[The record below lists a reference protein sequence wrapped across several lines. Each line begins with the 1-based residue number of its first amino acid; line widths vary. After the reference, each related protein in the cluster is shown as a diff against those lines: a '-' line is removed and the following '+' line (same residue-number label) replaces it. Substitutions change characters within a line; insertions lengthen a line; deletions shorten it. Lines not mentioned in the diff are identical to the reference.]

1 MHIRSIKDIVRAIDN
16 KAGEYAGK
24 AGKRPGEALGEAL
37 GGALGEVLI
46 DIELSLLPKL
56 ALDIVDELHGTL
68 QFIFAVDERSH
79 NNGFSLHHIF
89 GIPSKRCLLHLKS
102 VIPADAPEFPS
113 LALQLPAMNWHERK
127 IADMLGLTPVGHPDP
142 RRLVLHEDWPQGVYP
157 WRDDFDSKQK
167 VPRVKGT
174 YEFHRIEGE
183 GVFEIAVGPVHAG
196 IIEPGHFRFSSV
208 GEKILYLELRLF
220 YKHRGIERFM
230 RGRSLL
236 EGALVAERVSGD
248 ETVANSVAYSQAIE
262 RIFKVAIPERAQRLR
277 AVFLELERMHCHLA
291 DIGGAAT
298 DIAFSIGAAK
308 AALLREKV
316 MSLCEMVSGS
326 RFLRGMIA
334 PGGLRRDIDNE
345 VIHRISS
352 FIEIALCDVKELEA
366 TTFSRSS
373 VIDRFM
379 KTGVL
384 STEHALNL
392 GVVGPVAR
400 ASGIAVDTRTD
411 YPYGFY
417 AMHPLDIITRF
428 DGDVAARVRLKFDEV
443 RQSLGIIEA
452 ALGAIKSGAVRTGDF
467 AVSSR
472 GQALGW
478 VEAPRGMTLCWVEI
492 DDEAKIANCRLRTPS
507 FNNWPALP
515 YALHGNIVPDFPLV
529 NKSFN
534 LSYAGN
540 DL

>member
-1 MHIRSIKDIVRAIDN
+1 MATTMQIRNIKDIAHAITN
-16 KAGEYAGK
+16 KATGYTGRTGK
-24 AGKRPGEALGEAL
+24 LSDETSGEALGE
-37 GGALGEVLI
+37 VLV
-46 DIELSLLPKL
+46 DIELSLLPAL
-56 ALDIVDELHGTL
+56 AQDIVDELQGTL

-79 NNGFSLHHIF
+79 NDGFSLHHIF
-89 GIPSKRCLLHLKS
+89 TIPSKQCLLHVRS

-113 LALQLPAMNWHERK
+113 LAAQLPAMNWHERK

-142 RRLVLHEDWPQGVYP
+142 RRLVLHEDWPQGIYP
-157 WRDDFDSKQK
+157 WRNDFDSKQK

-174 YEFHRIEGE
+174 YAFHRIEGE
-183 GVFEIAVGPVHAG
+183 GVFEIPVGPVHAG

-220 YKHRGIERFM
+220 YTHRGIERFV
-230 RGRSLL
+230 RGKSLF
-236 EGALVAERVSGD
+236 EGALAAERISGD
-248 ETVANSVAYSQAIE
+248 ETVANAVAYSQATE
-262 RIFKVAIPERAQRLR
+262 RIFEVAIPERARRLR
-277 AVFLELERMHCHLA
+277 AVFLELERIHCHLA

-298 DIAFSIGAAK
+298 DIAFSVGAAK
-308 AALLREKV
+308 AAILREKV
-316 MSLCEMVSGS
+316 MGLCELISGS

-334 PGGLRRDIDNE
+334 PGGLRRDIDDE
-345 VIHRISS
+345 VIKRISS
-352 FIEIALCDVKELEA
+352 FVDVALCDIRELEG

-373 VIDRFM
+373 VIDRFV

-384 STEHALNL
+384 STEHARNL
-392 GVVGPVAR
+392 AVVGPIAR
-400 ASGIAVDTRTD
+400 ASGIAADARID

-417 AMHPLDIITRF
+417 AVHPLDIITRF

-452 ALGAIKSGAVRTGDF
+452 ALGDIKSGPVRNDDF
-467 AVSSR
+467 AAASG

-478 VEAPRGMTLCWVEI
+478 AEAPRGMTLCWVEV
-492 DDEAKIANCRLRTPS
+492 DDEANIANCRWRTPS

>member
-1 MHIRSIKDIVRAIDN
+1 MATTMQIRSIKDIVHVMGD
-16 KAGEYAGK
+16 
-24 AGKRPGEALGEAL
+24 EALGESS
-37 GGALGEVLI
+37 GEVLI
-46 DIELSLLPKL
+46 DIELSLLPTL
-56 ALDIVDELHGTL
+56 TLDIVGELHGAL
-68 QFIFAVDERSH
+68 QFIFAVDERSQKK
-79 NNGFSLHHIF
+79 GFSLHHIF
-89 GIPSKRCLLHLKS
+89 TIPSRRCLLHVRS

-127 IADMLGLTPVGHPDP
+127 IADMLGLTPIGHPDP

-157 WRDDFDSKQK
+157 WRNDFDSKQK

-183 GVFEIAVGPVHAG
+183 GVFEIPVGPVHAG

-220 YKHRGIERFM
+220 YTHRGIERFM
-230 RGRSLL
+230 RGKSLL
-236 EGALVAERVSGD
+236 EGTLAAERISGD
-248 ETVANSVAYSQAIE
+248 ETVANSAAYSQAIE
-262 RIFKVAIPERAQRLR
+262 RIFKVAIPERAKRLR
-277 AVFLELERMHCHLA
+277 AVFLELERIHCHLA

-298 DIAFSIGAAK
+298 DIAFSVGAAK
-308 AALLREKV
+308 AAILREKV
-316 MSLCEMVSGS
+316 MGLCELISGS

-334 PGGLRRDIDNE
+334 PGGLRRNVDDE
-345 VIHRISS
+345 VIQRVSS
-352 FIEIALCDVKELEA
+352 FVDVALCDIRELEA

-373 VIDRFM
+373 VIDRFV

-392 GVVGPVAR
+392 AVVGPVAR
-400 ASGIAVDTRTD
+400 ASGIAVDARID

-417 AMHPLDIITRF
+417 ATHPLDIATRF

-452 ALGAIKSGAVRTGDF
+452 ALGDIKNGAVCNDDF
-467 AVSSR
+467 AAASG

-478 VEAPRGMTLCWVEI
+478 VEAPRGMTLCWVEV
-492 DDEAKIANCRLRTPS
+492 DDEAKITNCRWRTPS